1 MHNRLQSLERG
12 IVTESWSPLGRAGAM
27 LQEPAILAAA
37 ERHGRTAA
45 QVVLRWHTQQGYVP
59 IPKSADPLRLQQNLD
74 SFGFTL
80 SDEEMAAIS
89 ALDRVNPAMLD
100 SDVFGH

>member
-1 MHNRLQSLERG
+1 M
-12 IVTESWSPLGRAGAM
+12 
-27 LQEPAILAAA
+27 
-37 ERHGRTAA
+37 
-45 QVVLRWHTQQGYVP
+45 VLRWHTQQGYVP

-89 ALDRVNPAMLD
+89 ALDRVDPAMLD